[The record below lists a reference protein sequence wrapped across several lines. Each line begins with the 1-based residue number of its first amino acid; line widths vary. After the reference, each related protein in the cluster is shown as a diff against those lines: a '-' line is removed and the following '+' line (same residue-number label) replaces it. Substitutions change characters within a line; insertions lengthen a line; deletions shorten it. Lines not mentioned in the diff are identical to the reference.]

1 MKYYSCYSSDKVNCF
16 NPKAQGFRF
25 YLSKLLFLGPCFK
38 TENHTSFDFKEVIGK
53 MLIYVGIKACTL
65 WITLLFWMLVTFPK
79 AFSQELSFPNVQF
92 TNRQLHT
99 SYLAASFGPLSGCSC
114 SAWPPSPFIAT
125 TLGPHCSLLCLMA
138 PHPDIINDALKKLK
152 RKKKFWTRQNLNRL
166 AEVYHTNYY
175 GSYLYFI

>member
-1 MKYYSCYSSDKVNCF
+1 MHTLDYIVILDVSYF
-16 NPKAQGFRF
+16 PKGI
-25 YLSKLLFLGPCFK
+25 FLG
-38 TENHTSFDFKEVIGK
+38 VI
-53 MLIYVGIKACTL
+53 
-65 WITLLFWMLVTFPK
+65 
-79 AFSQELSFPNVQF
+79 FPNVQF

-152 RKKKFWTRQNLNRL
+152 RKKKVLDQTKSQQI
-166 AEVYHTNYY
+166 
-175 GSYLYFI
+175 G